1 MGDESVDI
9 IVIEY
14 FKTGESLDK
23 KKKRRILD
31 FFKFLGGGESPTE
44 AVELTLRRNWN
55 LREAQLKAVHE
66 IVKLVENPPSL
77 KTGSPEKKL
86 VLSVLI
92 SSNLLSFVVR
102 LLWIRVPNEC
112 TENSEP
118 WNAGYFNSLVVLK
131 HILTLP
137 QYTQTNRSQITE
149 LNTVEAVLDFCD
161 ADLDLLACYPAVCV
175 LKTLSCLHRETCD
188 KSSH

>member
-44 AVELTLRRNWN
+44 ALELTLRRNWN

-77 KTGSPEKKL
+77 VSFKEKSFQIFLSLRSDLCNFLSLRYL
-86 VLSVLI
+86 VMD
-92 SSNLLSFVVR
+92 F
-102 LLWIRVPNEC
+102 RVPGN
-112 TENSEP
+112 
-118 WNAGYFNSLVVLK
+118 L
-131 HILTLP
+131 
-137 QYTQTNRSQITE
+137 
-149 LNTVEAVLDFCD
+149 
-161 ADLDLLACYPAVCV
+161 
-175 LKTLSCLHRETCD
+175 
-188 KSSH
+188 